1 MKFMQT
7 LKFKM
12 PFTIIS
18 SVAVMLLILM
28 IVVISAS
35 AVFMER
41 TALRGF
47 METADGY
54 RDLVSIWIEDQADLT
69 SVISKESEFLDYFLN
84 PSQDNLNIADNEFNE
99 LLKELESH
107 YSAFALIDLNGNVV
121 LDTASNTQLDLISE
135 KTIWR
140 ELKDNNYKYAIE
152 DEIYLSSVTDNYV
165 IGVLAGVFDDEGKV
179 SGVLYGELR
188 WDSFVQKYFSEIT
201 IGETGN
207 IYVVDE
213 DGKRVAHKDV
223 NKVNTISIGSKNAL
237 SAADAQRKG
246 TLH

>member
-18 SVAVMLLILM
+18 SVVVMLLILM

-121 LDTASNTQLDLISE
+121 LDTASTKNNHRFFSLYKIISMKIINQL
-135 KTIWR
+135 
-140 ELKDNNYKYAIE
+140 Y
-152 DEIYLSSVTDNYV
+152 
-165 IGVLAGVFDDEGKV
+165 
-179 SGVLYGELR
+179 
-188 WDSFVQKYFSEIT
+188 
-201 IGETGN
+201 
-207 IYVVDE
+207 
-213 DGKRVAHKDV
+213 
-223 NKVNTISIGSKNAL
+223 
-237 SAADAQRKG
+237 
-246 TLH
+246 